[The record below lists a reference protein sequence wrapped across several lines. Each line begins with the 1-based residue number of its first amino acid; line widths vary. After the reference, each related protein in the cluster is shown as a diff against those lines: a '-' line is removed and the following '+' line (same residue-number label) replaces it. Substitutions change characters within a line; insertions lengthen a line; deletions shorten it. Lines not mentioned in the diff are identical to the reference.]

1 MSSSTLDLPIEQAP
15 RTGKGHGTS
24 ALGPSDS
31 SDSGSD
37 LQGAGD
43 DGGAPGG
50 VITPTGRS
58 IGDADIDSDTDSHG
72 TGEVRAAGRDVAV
85 EDAADI
91 SVDRVVSADEAGL
104 GTGLDQAE
112 EAQLGVTDE
121 EIDAQIRSG
130 RADQLAQRDA
140 IRDIERDGSLAG
152 EATADA
158 SDAIAGGVS
167 DDELMDQIRSGS
179 DSEADAQGEDDDLED
194 DDLEDDDLEDQAAM
208 DERGADEADAP
219 GMVQGEQR

>member
-1 MSSSTLDLPIEQAP
+1 
-15 RTGKGHGTS
+15 
-24 ALGPSDS
+24 
-31 SDSGSD
+31 
-37 LQGAGD
+37 
-43 DGGAPGG
+43 
-50 VITPTGRS
+50 
-58 IGDADIDSDTDSHG
+58 
-72 TGEVRAAGRDVAV
+72 V

-91 SVDRVVSADEAGL
+91 SVDRVISADEAGL

-167 DDELMDQIRSGS
+167 DEELMDQIRSGS
-179 DSEADAQGEDDDLED
+179 GSEADAQGEDDDL
-194 DDLEDDDLEDQAAM
+194 
-208 DERGADEADAP
+208 
-219 GMVQGEQR
+219 

>member
-1 MSSSTLDLPIEQAP
+1 MSSSTLDLPVDQAP
-15 RTGKGHGTS
+15 TTGKGRGTAS
-24 ALGPSDS
+24 LGPSDI
-31 SDSGSD
+31 SDTGSD

-43 DGGAPGG
+43 DGGEPGG

-72 TGEVRAAGRDVAV
+72 TGEVRTAGRDLEV

-91 SVDRVVSADEAGL
+91 SVDRVISADEAGL

-121 EIDAQIRSG
+121 EIDEEIRSG

-140 IRDIERDGSLAG
+140 QRGVDRDGSLAG
-152 EATADA
+152 ETTADA
-158 SDAIAGGVS
+158 SEVIAGGVGE
-167 DDELMDQIRSGS
+167 DELMDQLRSGS
-179 DSEADAQGEDDDLED
+179 DSEVDGGDTDRATHGAADLARADAADDQG
-194 DDLEDDDLEDQAAM
+194 
-208 DERGADEADAP
+208 
-219 GMVQGEQR
+219 GM